1 MLDEGFLGIS
11 VAKNLPV
18 KAGRF
23 KKAYFKKAYFKRN
36 MSFSLMAM
44 GNHWRILM
52 YIKNI
57 F

>member
-23 KKAYFKKAYFKRN
+23 KKAYFKKAYFKKEYE
-36 MSFSLMAM
+36 F
-44 GNHWRILM
+44 
-52 YIKNI
+52 
-57 F
+57 

>member
-18 KAGRF
+18 KAGRP
-23 KKAYFKKAYFKRN
+23 KSILRHTLKRN